1 MPPRINI
8 VLQEIIRSKGDFSKK
23 GNHTHKKKSNRV
35 NANNILA
42 TLETRVKQVFNDD
55 HAMVKSKR
63 VSKKGVKL
71 W

>member
-1 MPPRINI
+1 MPPRINM

-23 GNHTHKKKSNRV
+23 GNHTHKKSNKV